1 MKKNPRKSFM
11 QQKNKIKTKKN
22 ITKKWRNKT
31 EDRGHIKQNKRDD
44 KEILKIAKDFYSDLY
59 KKAETNE

>member
-1 MKKNPRKSFM
+1 MKKNLH
-11 QQKNKIKTKKN
+11 
-22 ITKKWRNKT
+22 KWNKT
-31 EDRGHIKQNKRDD
+31 EDRGHLKQNKREN